1 MQDKD
6 IDQAYTDLRQT
17 AMAPSD
23 KVGNGYL
30 EFNTLTGVLKKTVP
44 LFKSLNTLA
53 NKTDTSLSALLDKD
67 KVIFLGSIDGTQD
80 WNTLP
85 TTSGWYQVNDFTS
98 GKNAPVGATTYGF
111 LLYMVGD
118 SANTQV
124 QIYFPRVD
132 PGNSKSIPRIRS
144 TWSNPINWSAWSLL
158 TQGYTKEEIDTKDKA
173 NTDLITSHT
182 NNRNN
187 PHGVTTEQI
196 GTYNRTSIDAKDNR
210 VQTNI
215 NNHISNKANPHEV
228 TASQVGA
235 MVSGS
240 AYTKAEMDAKLNAN
254 KAEMDAKFKAVNDA
268 KEDRI
273 NHWAQNGADG
283 INGWIGDIQFERWG
297 RMCTC
302 TFNLRG
308 GKHGGWTQMT
318 NIPDWAVPSRD
329 VKSDPWCVIQSSG
342 GSGIHVGTVYIS
354 RGAKGLFTNNVLDN
368 GNVLGTMTYITD

>member
-17 AMAPSD
+17 AMTPSD
-23 KVGNGYL
+23 KIGNGYL

-67 KVIFLGSIDGTQD
+67 KVIFLGGIDGTQD

-196 GTYNRTSIDAKDNR
+196 G
-210 VQTNI
+210 
-215 NNHISNKANPHEV
+215 
-228 TASQVGA
+228 A

-240 AYTKAEMDAKLNAN
+240 AYTKTEMDAKLQ
-254 KAEMDAKFKAVNDA
+254 AVNDA
-268 KEDRI
+268 KEDKI
-273 NHWAQNGADG
+273 SHWSQNGTDG
-283 INGWIGDIQFERWG
+283 INGWTGSIQFERWG

-302 TFNLRG
+302 TFTLYG
-308 GKHGGWTQMT
+308 GKQGSWIQMT

-329 VKSDPWCVIQSSG
+329 VNKEPWCTIQSSG
-342 GSGIHVGTVYIS
+342 GSDIHVGTVYIS
-354 RGAKGLFTNNVLDN
+354 REAKGLFTNNVLDN
-368 GNVLGTMTYITD
+368 GSVLGTITYITD

>member
-17 AMAPSD
+17 DMAPSD

-67 KVIFLGSIDGTQD
+67 KVIFLGSIDGAQD
-80 WNTLP
+80 WNALP

-144 TWSNPINWSAWSLL
+144 TWSNPVNWSAWSLL
-158 TQGYTKEEIDTKDKA
+158 TQGYTKEEIDTKDKS

-196 GTYNRTSIDAKDNR
+196 GTYTKASIDAKDNQ

-215 NNHISNKANPHEV
+215 NNHTSNKSNPHEV

-240 AYTKAEMDAKLNAN
+240 AYTKAEMDAKLQV
-254 KAEMDAKFKAVNDA
+254 VNDTKQDKLVEYTA
-268 KEDRI
+268 
-273 NHWAQNGADG
+273 HGADG
-283 INGWIGDIQFERWG
+283 FSGWYGAVYYHRVGRVCNVHIDI
-297 RMCTC
+297 T
-302 TFNLRG
+302 G
-308 GKHGGWTQMT
+308 GGISQGTKMVST
-318 NIPDWAVPSRD
+318 PDWAVP
-329 VKSDPWCVIQSSG
+329 DPNFNVSPHFVVMSG
-342 GSGIHVGTVYIS
+342 GYKAGTCYVSVTGKAIYVENIS
-354 RGAKGLFTNNVLDN
+354 QGGRVV
-368 GNVLGTMTYITD
+368 GNVTYITN